1 MTIHLN
7 DETIDVIVSVIDGW
21 SGALTWEDLRE
32 AVTIRLGACPTRQAL
47 SRWPRVAKA
56 FQLKKKR
63 LRDARPE
70 LKAGRAEV
78 EKLLEKIER
87 LESANQRLTA
97 ENHGLLDQF
106 RRWAYNA
113 SIAGISHS
121 ELNAPLPAVDR
132 KHAK

>member
-32 AVTIRLGACPTRQAL
+32 AVAIRLGHCPTRQAL
-47 SRWPRVAKA
+47 SRQSRVANA
-56 FQLKKKR
+56 FKLKKRR
-63 LRDARPE
+63 LREGRPE

-78 EKLLEKIER
+78 EKLLERIER
-87 LESANQRLTA
+87 LESANQRLTS
-97 ENHGLLDQF
+97 ENHCLLDQF

-113 SIAGISHS
+113 SIAGLSHS
-121 ELNAPLPAVDR
+121 ELNAPLPDVDR
-132 KHAK
+132 KDAK